1 MKRAMPWLDQQDFV
15 ERYAYF
21 QPYGGNGDFHE
32 VRNDSDTPLTAM
44 GRLYRDHESVPA
56 LKDGVWL
63 GANNLSGPEIEE
75 RSR

>member
-1 MKRAMPWLDQQDFV
+1 MKPVFTNFLASLFMI
-15 ERYAYF
+15 
-21 QPYGGNGDFHE
+21 
-32 VRNDSDTPLTAM
+32 TPLTAM

-56 LKDGVWL
+56 LKDWVWL